1 MMRIVLLIYLRGEF
15 LTKEAFINVHADA
28 TGEKVEKMAADDI
41 VSTYSKMLMVTRL
54 LRSDI

>member
-41 VSTYSKMLMVTRL
+41 VSTYSKILW
-54 LRSDI
+54 